1 MIELRNVTKEY
12 SKGHAA
18 LNGVSVK
25 IERGEF
31 VFIVGDSGSG
41 KTVLID
47 LIHDYGR
54 YGADSGVFLSCDCPC
69 KVIDSEDWE
78 RKIEETTGSIT
89 FAEAGVYFVTI
100 AVRDDDNRE
109 NTMTV
114 KMPVREEAL

>member
-41 KTVLID
+41 KVYSDPSDHEGAESDRGYDHCKRTEPEPDETPQYCEIQKRS
-47 LIHDYGR
+47 GR
-54 YGADSGVFLSCDCPC
+54 CVSGLPSA
-69 KVIDSEDWE
+69 E
-78 RKIEETTGSIT
+78 RQK
-89 FAEAGVYFVTI
+89 Y
-100 AVRDDDNRE
+100 
-109 NTMTV
+109 
-114 KMPVREEAL
+114 L